1 MPIFVDTTVNTSMMK
16 ESWFTVLQVS
26 SMLNRLLM
34 VVPVMKISPTR
45 ILLGLIV
52 DQLPDCEKKIITNNQ
67 LY

>member
-1 MPIFVDTTVNTSMMK
+1 MPIFVDTAVNTSMMK

>member
-1 MPIFVDTTVNTSMMK
+1 
-16 ESWFTVLQVS
+16 
-26 SMLNRLLM
+26 
-34 VVPVMKISPTR
+34 MKISPTL